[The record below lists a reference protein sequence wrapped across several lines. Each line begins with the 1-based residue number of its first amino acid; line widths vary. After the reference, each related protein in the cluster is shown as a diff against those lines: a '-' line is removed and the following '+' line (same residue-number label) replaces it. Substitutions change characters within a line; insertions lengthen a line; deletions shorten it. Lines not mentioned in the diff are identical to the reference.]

1 MRGAYRER
9 MDELLTIA
17 GRNHA
22 SLPLDVLAGLTLLSI
37 APFVLVLST
46 SFVRIVVVLS
56 LVRSAIG
63 AASLPPNPVLT
74 GLALVLTF
82 VIMTPTFERIQR
94 DALRPYAAGAM
105 TQRQFLSRATEPL
118 RAFML
123 RQTKRR
129 DIDVFA
135 RIAHRPAEEAP
146 ARTPLTV
153 VIPAF
158 VVGELRSAFAI
169 GVALYLPFVAIDLAV
184 AAVLMGL
191 GMFML
196 SPPIIS
202 LPCKL
207 LLFVLVDGWALVCNG
222 VVASFR

>member
-1 MRGAYRER
+1 
-9 MDELLTIA
+9 MDELLSIA
-17 GRNHA
+17 GRAHTA
-22 SLPLDVLAGLTLLSI
+22 LPLDILAGLTFLSI

-82 VIMTPTFERIQR
+82 VIMTPTLERIDH
-94 DALRPYAAGAM
+94 DALRPYASGAM
-105 TQRQFLSRATEPL
+105 TQRQFLERAIEPL

-135 RIAHRPAEEAP
+135 RVARRPAEEP
-146 ARTPLTV
+146 AEQTPLTV
-153 VIPAF
+153 LIPAF

-196 SPPIIS
+196 SPPVIS

>member
-1 MRGAYRER
+1 
-9 MDELLTIA
+9 MDGLLSLA
-17 GRNHA
+17 GRAHA
-22 SLPLDVLAGLTLLSI
+22 TLPLDVLAALTLLSI

-63 AASLPPNPVLT
+63 ASSLPPNPVLT
-74 GLALVLTF
+74 GLALVLTL
-82 VIMTPTFERIQR
+82 VIMTPTLEQI
-94 DALRPYAAGAM
+94 DHTALEPYAAG
-105 TQRQFLSRATEPL
+105 TLSQHEFLDRAVAPL

-129 DIDVFA
+129 DLTVFA
-135 RIAHRPAEEAP
+135 RVAHEPPDEDPAAL
-146 ARTPLTV
+146 PLTV
-153 VIPAF
+153 LIPAF

-169 GVALYLPFVAIDLAV
+169 GVSLYLPFVAIDLAV

-196 SPPIIS
+196 SPPVLS

-207 LLFVLVDGWALVCNG
+207 LLFVLVDGWTLVCNG

>member
-1 MRGAYRER
+1 MDGLLSLAGAR
-9 MDELLTIA
+9 
-17 GRNHA
+17 HA
-22 SLPLDVLAGLTLLSI
+22 ALPLDVLAGLTLLSLV
-37 APFVLVLST
+37 PFVLLLST

-63 AASLPPNPVLT
+63 AATLPPNAVLA
-74 GLALVLTF
+74 GLALVLTA
-82 VIMTPTFERIQR
+82 VIMAPALERIDR
-94 DALRPYAAGAM
+94 DAVAPYAAGKLS
-105 TQRQFLSRATEPL
+105 QRAFLERAGEPL

-123 RQTKRR
+123 RQTKER

-135 RIAHRPAEEAP
+135 HVARRPPGERADAV
-146 ARTPLTV
+146 PLTV
-153 VIPAF
+153 LMPAF
-158 VVGELRSAFAI
+158 VVGELRNAFAI

-184 AAVLMGL
+184 AAILMGL

-196 SPPIIS
+196 SPPVIA

-222 VVASFR
+222 VVATFR